1 MAELIGTS
9 ISRKRITSKQIN
21 RVNPQNLKSTEEY
34 YRVTVF
40 LPYIDNFISQ
50 LTDRFVNH
58 KNVLRGLKNEYFLIL
73 LFYVLYF
80 INKSFYLHL
89 SS

>member
-9 ISRKRITSKQIN
+9 ISRKRITSKQTN
-21 RVNPQNLKSTEEY
+21 RANPHNLKSTKEY

-50 LTDRFVNH
+50 LKDRSVNH
-58 KNVLRGLKNEYFLIL
+58 KNVLRGLKKFIFFYSIIL
-73 LFYVLYF
+73 YALF
-80 INKSFYLHL
+80 
-89 SS
+89 

>member
-9 ISRKRITSKQIN
+9 ISRKRITSKQTN
-21 RVNPQNLKSTEEY
+21 RANPQNVKSTEEY

-50 LTDRFVNH
+50 LKDRFVNH
-58 KNVLRGLKNEYFLIL
+58 KNVLIGLKHLYFSIL
-73 LFYVLYF
+73 LFYMLYF
-80 INKSFYLHL
+80 NY
-89 SS
+89 